1 MTYAMSDLHGCRALY
16 ESMLTTIRL
25 KEQDTLYILGDVVDR
40 GEGGIAILQDMMHRE
55 NVIPLRGNHDFLA
68 HYLLKRHAAGQTD
81 SAEYAEW
88 FPLWIQDGGTPT
100 LSAFAALSPAEK
112 MDILA
117 YLNTFLLYDEVE
129 AGGNTF
135 FLAHTV
141 PDRARMQRFDRLLW
155 QEFIIGEPEYDKEY
169 FPDRFVVTGHT
180 PTGLIDSRYAGRI
193 YRQNRHIALDCGAV
207 FGHALGCICLDTG
220 EEFYV
225 R

>member
-16 ESMLTTIRL
+16 ESMLKTIRL
-25 KEQDTLYILGDVVDR
+25 KERDTLYILGDVVDR
-40 GEGGIAILQDMMHRE
+40 GRDGIAILQDMMRRK
-55 NVIPLRGNHDFLA
+55 NVIPLRGNHDSLA
-68 HYLLKRHAAGQTD
+68 HYLLKLYATGQTD
-81 SAEYAEW
+81 SAKYAAW
-88 FPLWIQDGGTPT
+88 SPLWIQDGGAPT
-100 LSAFAALSPAEK
+100 LAAFAALSPAEQT
-112 MDILA
+112 DILA

-129 AGGNTF
+129 AGGSRF

-141 PDRARMQRFDRLLW
+141 PGRTQMQQFDRLLW
-155 QEFIIGEPEYDKEY
+155 QEFIIGEPEYNREY

-207 FGHALGCICLDTG
+207 FGNTLGCICLDTG